1 MMRTTLFTALAI
13 ATLAG
18 CTVGPDYQG
27 APEVA
32 SGTLARGQLAHDH
45 LGQTRVPAVADWWR
59 GLNDPLLD
67 RLVADALAHSSDI
80 AQARARLE
88 QSRAGLRSEQASG
101 RPKVSSNATMLRMRS
116 PDLSQLGGD
125 SSGGGGRGP
134 LSLYLVDFDASWEV
148 DLFGGTRRAIEA
160 AQASAEAS
168 AAELADAQVQLV
180 AEVVQGYV
188 DLRDRQARLAVI
200 NETVIADQQIVD
212 LTRQRRGQGVA
223 SELQLEQIL
232 TQAETTRSRQLP
244 LQTDIIESLD
254 RLALLCGL
262 EPGELDARLSAAR
275 DLPQIPAQ
283 VVVASPEHLLKA
295 RPDVRNAERN
305 LASATAQIGEKKAD
319 WFPKLSLM
327 GDLGFSAADPGHLA
341 RKSNGTWLMVPRLTW
356 NALDFGRVQAS
367 IDAAESAR
375 DLALA
380 QYRGTVLNALRDADT
395 SLARYGHQR
404 ENVVMLR
411 DIQGSAERAANLTRQ
426 RYRAG
431 TASTLDWLDAERTR
445 FDARQ
450 NRIAADA
457 QLLKDFAALHKALG
471 LGWVE

>member
-1 MMRTTLFTALAI
+1 M
-13 ATLAG
+13 
-18 CTVGPDYQG
+18 
-27 APEVA
+27 
-32 SGTLARGQLAHDH
+32 
-45 LGQTRVPAVADWWR
+45 
-59 GLNDPLLD
+59 
-67 RLVADALAHSSDI
+67 
-80 AQARARLE
+80 
-88 QSRAGLRSEQASG
+88 
-101 RPKVSSNATMLRMRS
+101 
-116 PDLSQLGGD
+116 
-125 SSGGGGRGP
+125 
-134 LSLYLVDFDASWEV
+134 
-148 DLFGGTRRAIEA
+148 
-160 AQASAEAS
+160 
-168 AAELADAQVQLV
+168 
-180 AEVVQGYV
+180 
-188 DLRDRQARLAVI
+188 
-200 NETVIADQQIVD
+200 
-212 LTRQRRGQGVA
+212 
-223 SELQLEQIL
+223 
-232 TQAETTRSRQLP
+232 P
-244 LQTDIIESLD
+244 LQTEIIESLD

-262 EPGELDARLSAAR
+262 EPGELDARLSRAG
-275 DLPQIPAQ
+275 DLPSIPAQ
-283 VVVASPEHLLKA
+283 VPVANPEHLLKA

-341 RKSNGTWLMVPRLTW
+341 RKSNGTWLVMPRLTW

-367 IDAAESAR
+367 IDAAESGR

-411 DIQGSAERAANLTRQ
+411 DIQRSAERAAELTRE